1 MKFLKL
7 GVSTVIV
14 FIFSACSD
22 SNVNGVKNGVMKN
35 FSQSLTV
42 GQAIDS
48 WSKTQ
53 KCDTTKWEAFKSDR
67 GEKIVSFKCSIEK
80 ESSLS
85 TVGLNTQS
93 ILQSHDIKD
102 VNAVYS
108 KLEDNIEN
116 YESKK
121 QELNQG
127 MAKLE
132 ADKAETMKMLED
144 ELFLVQEKE
153 DSLKA
158 QVEDAKNEI
167 PKLDKAYQSSRNWQ
181 APPNDETR
189 RKDKE
194 YQQIRKEAYEHYQN
208 LEREYYEVH
217 RNKERILSNKQS
229 TFSRLDS
236 NINREKERVKES
248 INAMNVSI
256 EKGKKDVQKIEMT
269 SDVLEQLK
277 KVNLIIQFTL
287 SADGK
292 SFVPSYE
299 GVEYSFKDSKMYA
312 QDIATSTQVIM
323 MGVEVLKRFGG
334 FGGTGGLLTS
344 AYLDKA
350 YKVEFRPEFYE
361 QRK

>member
-7 GVSTVIV
+7 GVSAIIV
-14 FIFSACSD
+14 LIFSACSD

-53 KCDTTKWEAFKSDR
+53 KCDTTKWEAFESER
-67 GEKIVSFKCSIEK
+67 GEKIVSFKCSMEK
-80 ESSLS
+80 EASLS
-85 TVGLNTQS
+85 AVGLNTQS
-93 ILQSHDIKD
+93 ILQSNGIKD
-102 VNAVYS
+102 VNAVYGN
-108 KLEDNIEN
+108 LEGAIEN

-127 MAKLE
+127 LAKLE
-132 ADKAETMKMLED
+132 ADVSAINQKVSLAEE
-144 ELFLVQEKE
+144 EANQ
-153 DSLKA
+153 LKN
-158 QVEDAKNEI
+158 QTDN
-167 PKLDKAYQSSRNWQ
+167 AY
-181 APPNDETR
+181 
-189 RKDKE
+189 KE
-194 YQQIRKEAYEHYQN
+194 YNSAENEYSNIHGVTKGMNSNDRDRLWKESYAKKQEVLKQYQN
-208 LEREYYEVH
+208 IRDEYNKANSNLWSEKSKQDSAKRSLE
-217 RNKERILSNKQS
+217 N
-229 TFSRLDS
+229 
-236 NINREKERVKES
+236 EKERVKKDIS
-248 INAMNVSI
+248 AMNTSI

-269 SDVLEQLK
+269 SDALEQLK

-292 SFVPSYE
+292 SFLPSYE

-312 QDIATSTQVIM
+312 QDIATSTQAIM

-344 AYLDKA
+344 AYLDNA
-350 YKVEFRPEFYE
+350 YKVGFHPEFYE